1 MALGS
6 ALPAELIHLCCT
18 HLPVE
23 LGTRTQVAETK
34 AGLRLLTQQ
43 PASLSDVGS
52 EGERRALALAFFFA
66 ELAVADDTH
75 GIIVDDPVSSLDDE
89 RRDYIAHRL
98 VTEAQKRQV
107 IVFTHDLPFVFG
119 LRSQAK
125 KAGVPLHFQHIW
137 RLGGDVGRVDGHPP
151 FKTMNL
157 RERIRKLEEE
167 LIQANDAPPPT
178 DYEEAWRRAN
188 GFYQRLRTS
197 WERAVEERLFAGV
210 VERFERDVK
219 TLQLKDVKIT
229 DGLIGQIEQGMTR
242 TSQFLH
248 EGAFAAQVTLPSLTE
263 MSDDLDKL
271 RGFERTTRRS
281 NG

>member
-1 MALGS
+1 MRLTVVGSGDAFGSGGRFNTCFQVEAANATLLIDCGASSLIALKALGIDPNRLDGVVLS
-6 ALPAELIHLCCT
+6 HKPQLRRGVTNSTL
-18 HLPVE
+18 
-23 LGTRTQVAETK
+23 QVW
-34 AGLRLLTQQ
+34 GQ
-43 PASLSDVGS
+43 D
-52 EGERRALALAFFFA
+52 
-66 ELAVADDTH
+66 
-75 GIIVDDPVSSLDDE
+75 SS
-89 RRDYIAHRL
+89 
-98 VTEAQKRQV
+98 
-107 IVFTHDLPFVFG
+107 
-119 LRSQAK
+119 
-125 KAGVPLHFQHIW
+125 W
-137 RLGGDVGRVDGHPP
+137 M
-151 FKTMNL
+151 MNL
-157 RERIRKLEEE
+157 RERVRKLEEE